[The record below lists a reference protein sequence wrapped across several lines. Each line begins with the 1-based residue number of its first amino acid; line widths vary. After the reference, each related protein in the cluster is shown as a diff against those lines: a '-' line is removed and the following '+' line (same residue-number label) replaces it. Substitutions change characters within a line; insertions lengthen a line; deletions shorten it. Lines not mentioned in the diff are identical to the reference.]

1 MNILSREASLDF
13 LRSLSRAIRQPDIER
28 RLPRQAAVHT
38 AVRSPAKKA
47 RLGVQSSKAASVAA
61 AVSPTVRKGDP
72 RPWGHERYSH
82 NPLRCDWVI
91 SEILGAW
98 EWAPHFAS

>member
-61 AVSPTVRKGDP
+61 AVSPPSEKATLARGDTSATVTTPYAATG
-72 RPWGHERYSH
+72 
-82 NPLRCDWVI
+82 
-91 SEILGAW
+91 
-98 EWAPHFAS
+98 